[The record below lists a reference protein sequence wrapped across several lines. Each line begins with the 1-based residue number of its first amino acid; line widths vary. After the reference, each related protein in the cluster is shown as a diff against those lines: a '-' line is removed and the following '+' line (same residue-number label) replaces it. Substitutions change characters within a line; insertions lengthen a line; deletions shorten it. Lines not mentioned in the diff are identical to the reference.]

1 MSKSKEQLQQAVL
14 DVGEHFA
21 ASMDT
26 LLDTELRYL
35 KYLRNRKRFH
45 IGVRNIISN
54 GLGSGQLPPD
64 DPKPTKPR
72 RNPRR
77 PRGGGVGVPVPVPIF
92 VPEREREYE
101 DDTSGDI
108 PVLVPERQDQPQDEG
123 ANDIKDFDREKLLP
137 DPEEEFEPAFPDIKV
152 LIPENTNEDA
162 SEPDG
167 GLVTV
172 PDTGGITLPEWDKNI
187 HPTPHDYWAQY
198 GQFPE
203 GTGDWKNDGWD
214 WGQFIPKMPE
224 FSWKDILPGIM
235 LFMRKAILKVDAG
248 FTPSANASEMFSQPT
263 ETIIGEDGAEIVIPV
278 DELGDLIGLVYKDGA
293 EMFIGTSYD
302 FLSGLPSSPGK
313 TAVLGDANRLAS
325 IFGITNTGDGSSLS
339 LGLEEPI
346 TFTSTSTE
354 EEENIE
360 EVIDTPVNSSGS
372 KKEFD
377 LESIEKESLK
387 EAVKSDGESRVAKRR
402 KSKKSYEEI
411 KAEIDAKELAK
422 NQNKANIVS
431 DGSEQVKIPSDG
443 NGEDRFGNDIILN
456 NPTELAWQKAIRA
469 AALDGVDLAS
479 GVNSSFRTPDQ
490 QQQLLDLQDAGDP
503 IVAQVAD
510 IGTSPHQQGWGLD
523 IAIGTPAHQWMLQ
536 NGKKYNFDWAG
547 TDDPVHFNFVNNES
561 NTKYL
566 EDLQPRRSRNNM
578 ERDLEP
584 VPRDKNLL
592 SKKAKAKIGA
602 TTGALAGLGMMSND
616 IVPPNIQ
623 TDKEIVST
631 EQVNQIDKNQT
642 MISSQPNMIPIP
654 IQTTVQV
661 PVPMA
666 KNETKEIK
674 RTLIIDTFD
683 KGSRVEVAY
692 V

>member
-1 MSKSKEQLQQAVL
+1 MSNSKEKLQLSVL
-14 DVGEHFA
+14 NVGEQFA

-26 LLDTELRYL
+26 LLDTELKYL
-35 KYLRNRKRFH
+35 TYLRNRKRFH

-54 GLGSGQLPPD
+54 GLGSGIIPPD
-64 DPKPTKPR
+64 DPKPTKTR

-77 PRGGGVGVPVPVPIF
+77 PNPTGVGVPIPVPI
-92 VPEREREYE
+92 VLPEKVKEREE
-101 DDTSGDI
+101 DITQ
-108 PVLVPERQDQPQDEG
+108 PKPLLLPEKKPQNQDQG
-123 ANDIKDFDREKLLP
+123 ANDIKDFERQPVEEPVLQPQGELVPVSPTPELVNGGQTFDAPGDDIFNYQGLSDFFGRFSLPQLSLPQINIDPMQVLSGIGALLLLP
-137 DPEEEFEPAFPDIKV
+137 
-152 LIPENTNEDA
+152 L
-162 SEPDG
+162 
-167 GLVTV
+167 
-172 PDTGGITLPEWDKNI
+172 TGFGINPLSAKEQESSSNI
-187 HPTPHDYWAQY
+187 
-198 GQFPE
+198 
-203 GTGDWKNDGWD
+203 
-214 WGQFIPKMPE
+214 
-224 FSWKDILPGIM
+224 
-235 LFMRKAILKVDAG
+235 
-248 FTPSANASEMFSQPT
+248 FTQPT
-263 ETIIGEDGAEIVIPV
+263 ETIIGEDGAEVVIPV
-278 DELGDLIGLVYKDGA
+278 DELGDLIALIYKNGA

-313 TAVLGDANRLAS
+313 TSVLGDANRLAA
-325 IFGITNTGDGSSLS
+325 IFNISDAGDGSSFS
-339 LGLEEPI
+339 LGLQQPI

-360 EVIDTPVNSSGS
+360 EVIDTPVNSSGT

-377 LESIEKESLK
+377 LESIEKTSLK

-402 KSKKSYEEI
+402 KSKKSFEEI

-422 NQNKANIVS
+422 NQNKANKIS
-431 DGSEQVKIPSDG
+431 DGSQQVKIPSDG

-456 NPTELAWQKAIRA
+456 NSTELAWQKAVRA

-490 QQQLLDLQDAGDP
+490 QQQLLDMQDAGDP
-503 IVAQVAD
+503 SVAQVAE

-523 IAIGTPAHQWMLQ
+523 LALGSPAHQWMLQ
-536 NGKKYNFDWAG
+536 NGKKFNFDWAG
-547 TDDPVHFNFVNNES
+547 TEDPVHFNFVNNES
-561 NTKYL
+561 NTKHL
-566 EDLQPRRSRNNM
+566 EKLQEETFYKIPESGHGDLIPVKNN
-578 ERDLEP
+578 LI
-584 VPRDKNLL
+584 
-592 SKKAKAKIGA
+592 SKKTKAKIGA
-602 TTGALAGLGMMSND
+602 TAGALSGLGMMSNN

-623 TDKEIVST
+623 NDKEIVSN
-631 EQVNQIDKNQT
+631 EQVNQMDKN
-642 MISSQPNMIPIP
+642 SNMIATQPSMIPVP

>member
-14 DVGEHFA
+14 DVGEQFA

-54 GLGSGQLPPD
+54 RLGSGQLPPD
-64 DPKPTKPR
+64 DPKSTRRR

-77 PRGGGVGVPVPVPIF
+77 PNPGGIGVPIPIPLF
-92 VPEREREYE
+92 VPERQYE
-101 DDTSGDI
+101 QEEPEQEPID
-108 PVLVPERQDQPQDEG
+108 VFVPEKQPQNQDEG
-123 ANDIKDFDREKLLP
+123 ANDIKDFEREPVKEP
-137 DPEEEFEPAFPDIKV
+137 VFPEIEVFV
-152 LIPENTNEDA
+152 PENENQGEDII
-162 SEPDG
+162 EPNG

-172 PDTGGITLPEWDKNI
+172 PSGDTGQVFDGPLDEIYAYEGLSNFFQFNI
-187 HPTPHDYWAQY
+187 PQVNWPQLNIDWQSIGA
-198 GQFPE
+198 GLGAIFLFPFRGLLGGE
-203 GTGDWKNDGWD
+203 AMAGEMSST
-214 WGQFIPKMPE
+214 
-224 FSWKDILPGIM
+224 DI
-235 LFMRKAILKVDAG
+235 
-248 FTPSANASEMFSQPT
+248 FTQPT
-263 ETIIGEDGAEIVIPV
+263 ETIIGEDGAEVVLPV
-278 DELGDLIGLVYKDGA
+278 DELGDLISLVYKDGA
-293 EMFIGTSYD
+293 QVFIGTSQD

-313 TAVLGDANRLAS
+313 TSVLGDANRLAS
-325 IFGITNTGDGSSLS
+325 IFGISDKGDGSSALS
-339 LGLEEPI
+339 FGMEEPL
-346 TFTSTSTE
+346 TFDSTSTI

-360 EVIDTPVNSSGS
+360 EVIDTPVDSSGTF
-372 KKEFD
+372 KEDGTYVPPGF
-377 LESIEKESLK
+377 EKATTIDQIL
-387 EAVKSDGESRVAKRR
+387 D
-402 KSKKSYEEI
+402 EEP
-411 KAEIDAKELAK
+411 KVEIDTKELVT

-456 NPTELAWQKAIRA
+456 NSTELAWQKAIRA
-469 AALDGVDLAS
+469 AALDGVDLTS

-490 QQQLLDLQDAGDP
+490 QQQLLDLQAAGDP
-503 IVAQVAD
+503 IVAQVAE

-523 IAIGTPAHQWMLQ
+523 IAIGSPAHQWMLQ
-536 NGKKYNFDWAG
+536 NGKKYGFEWSG
-547 TDDPVHFNFVNNES
+547 TEDAVHFNFVNNES

-566 EDLQPRRSRNNM
+566 NDLQPRRSRNNM
-578 ERDLEP
+578 ERGLEP
-584 VPRDKNLL
+584 VPRDKDLV

-616 IVPPNIQ
+616 IVAPDLQ
-623 TDKEIVST
+623 TDKAIVSN

-642 MISSQPNMIPIP
+642 MISTQPNMIPIP

-661 PVPMA
+661 PVPIA
-666 KNETKEIK
+666 KNETKEIR

>member
-14 DVGEHFA
+14 DVGEQFA

-35 KYLRNRKRFH
+35 KYLRDRKRFH

-54 GLGSGQLPPD
+54 RLGSGQLPPD
-64 DPKPTKPR
+64 DPRPTRRR

-77 PRGGGVGVPVPVPIF
+77 PNGGGVGVPIPVPIF
-92 VPEREREYE
+92 VPEN
-101 DDTSGDI
+101 
-108 PVLVPERQDQPQDEG
+108 QQ
-123 ANDIKDFDREKLLP
+123 
-137 DPEEEFEPAFPDIKV
+137 EEEEPDDIDIKV
-152 LIPENTNEDA
+152 PEKEPVKDPQIPDPIYVPEYQGDNNDDDDGETEIEIPETEPFEIPIIIPDPVTPPVEVPVPTNGGQVFDNPLGDIYAYEGLGNFFEGF
-162 SEPDG
+162 SLPQFNMPDIDWWSIPAG
-167 GLVTV
+167 ALFLLGL
-172 PDTGGITLPEWDKNI
+172 PFRMLGDMFTLPS
-187 HPTPHDYWAQY
+187 Y
-198 GQFPE
+198 GAEQDLSSIY
-203 GTGDWKNDGWD
+203 T
-214 WGQFIPKMPE
+214 
-224 FSWKDILPGIM
+224 
-235 LFMRKAILKVDAG
+235 
-248 FTPSANASEMFSQPT
+248 QPT
-263 ETIIGEDGAEIVIPV
+263 ETIIGEDGAEVVLPV
-278 DELGDLIGLVYKDGA
+278 DELGDLISLVYKDGA
-293 EMFIGTSYD
+293 QVFIGTSQD

-313 TAVLGDANRLAS
+313 TSVLGDANRLAS
-325 IFGITNTGDGSSLS
+325 IFGITDKGDGSSALS
-339 LGLEEPI
+339 FGLEEPI
-346 TFTSTSTE
+346 TFDSTSTI

-360 EVIDTPVNSSGS
+360 EVIDIPGQRINEYGQVSDTPSEGNFKDQFPDEGT
-372 KKEFD
+372 FD
-377 LESIEKESLK
+377 ADMNYRPPGFED
-387 EAVKSDGESRVAKRR
+387 ATT
-402 KSKKSYEEI
+402 
-411 KAEIDAKELAK
+411 ID
-422 NQNKANIVS
+422 NIVS

-456 NPTELAWQKAIRA
+456 NPTELAWQKAVRA
-469 AALDGVDLAS
+469 AALDGVDLTS

-490 QQQLLDLQDAGDP
+490 QQHLLDLQAAGDP

-523 IAIGTPAHQWMLQ
+523 IAIGSPAHQWMLQ
-536 NGKKYNFDWAG
+536 NGKKYNFEWAG
-547 TDDPVHFNFVNNES
+547 TEDAVHFNFVNNES

-566 EDLQPRRSRNNM
+566 NDLQPRGSRNNM
-578 ERDLEP
+578 ETDLAP
-584 VPRDKNLL
+584 VPRDKKDLV

-616 IVPPNIQ
+616 IVAPDLQ
-623 TDKEIVST
+623 TDKAIVSN

-642 MISSQPNMIPIP
+642 MISTQPNMIPIP

-661 PVPMA
+661 PVPIA